1 MRINIFVSILII
13 ITIVSSCDTVKIKK
27 EKDFL
32 NYYDSN
38 AINDPIFGQFMCG
51 KIKGGDSENN
61 DKIIVIDTFI
71 SDTIRGY
78 AFFKI
83 CFNSIDNLGM
93 FIDSAELDLIL
104 LENKRI
110 TSDNKEYKYYD
121 RILTIEIKKFVC
133 WKLEGDEKYPYF
145 KNNIIGVPFEI
156 YGTKKQN

>member
-13 ITIVSSCDTVKIKK
+13 IAIVSSCDTVKIKK

-38 AINDPIFGQFMCG
+38 AINDPIFGEFMCG

-83 CFNSIDNLGM
+83 CFDNIVNL
-93 FIDSAELDLIL
+93 
-104 LENKRI
+104 
-110 TSDNKEYKYYD
+110 
-121 RILTIEIKKFVC
+121 
-133 WKLEGDEKYPYF
+133 
-145 KNNIIGVPFEI
+145 NI
-156 YGTKKQN
+156 Y